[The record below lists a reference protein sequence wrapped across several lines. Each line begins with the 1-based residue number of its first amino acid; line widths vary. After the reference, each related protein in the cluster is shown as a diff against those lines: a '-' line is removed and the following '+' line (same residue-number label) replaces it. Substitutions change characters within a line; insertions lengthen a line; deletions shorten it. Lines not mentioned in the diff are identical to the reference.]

1 MSSLGL
7 RTNCSTVAPS
17 GKMRAGAVVEG
28 CKRGEPARVIELPE
42 SVRLELESVDAGR
55 LGDDGSCCC

>member
-1 MSSLGL
+1 
-7 RTNCSTVAPS
+7 
-17 GKMRAGAVVEG
+17 MRAGAVVEG